1 MTDDTAMGSDH
12 QTNHPELLYCPRCG
26 EEVEPLMGTSNT
38 KRARMWLECPKHG
51 EIEVEYSER

>member
-1 MTDDTAMGSDH
+1 MNNQDH